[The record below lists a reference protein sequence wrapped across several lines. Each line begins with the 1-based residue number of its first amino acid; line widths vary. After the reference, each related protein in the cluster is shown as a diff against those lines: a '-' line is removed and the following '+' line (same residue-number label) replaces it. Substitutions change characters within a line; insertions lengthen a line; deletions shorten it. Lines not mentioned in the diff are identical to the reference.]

1 MLIRWVNHA
10 SFIVETPRVRLICD
24 PWIEGTAFNDGWRL
38 LSPTQFAYRDFEQIT
53 HVWFSHE
60 HPDHFAPP
68 NLRKIP
74 EEYRRRITVLFHWT
88 KDKRVLKLCKDF
100 GFQTEEMPDGGR
112 IDVEDLELT
121 SGRSGPIDSWL
132 AIESSGQKLLNMN
145 DCVCKA
151 KSDVASV
158 YKIVGSPDVLLT
170 QFSYANWAGNRG
182 DVEEHRR
189 AAANKRQEIRRQ
201 VEVLEPK
208 WVIPFASFV
217 WFSHEQNYYLNEGM
231 NRVGDIAECLENEL
245 HVKPVVLYPGDTWE
259 VGTPHDSEMT
269 LKRYEADYGKVFAN
283 PPLDGVKTASNEE
296 LLLASEKFLAQLRAR
311 NNRLFMR
318 FLPPARIYL
327 TDKDQTAIVHALALR
342 LIQGRIGA
350 PDIEMS
356 SDSLLYCFKFGW
368 GSDSL
373 QVNGRFQVP
382 PGANSRRFFRIF
394 RVACLNTGEE
404 FLDTKMVAKKIVDR
418 TARWVSARTS
428 HPESRPV
435 NP

>member
-10 SFIVETPRVRLICD
+10 SFILETGGARLICD

-38 LSPTQFAYRDFEQIT
+38 LSPTQFTYRDFEQIT
-53 HVWFSHE
+53 HIWFSHE

-74 EEYRRRITVLFHWT
+74 EEFRRRITVLFHWT
-88 KDKRVLKLCKDF
+88 KDKRVLKLCNNF
-100 GFQTEEMPDGGR
+100 GFQTQELPDGQR
-112 IDVEDLELT
+112 VRVEELQLT
-121 SGRSGPIDSWL
+121 CGRSGPIDSWL
-132 AIESSGQKLLNMN
+132 AIESGGQKLLNMN
-145 DCVCKA
+145 DCVCKT
-151 KSDVASV
+151 KSDVAAV
-158 YKIVGSPDVLLT
+158 YKIIGSADVLMT

-182 DVEEHRR
+182 DADEHRR
-189 AAANKRQEIRRQ
+189 AAANKREEIRRQ
-201 VEVLEPK
+201 VEVLKPK

-231 NRVGDIAECLENEL
+231 NRVGDIAEYLANDL

-259 VGTPHDSEMT
+259 VSTPHDSEAA
-269 LKRYEADYGKVFAN
+269 LKRYEADYAKVFAN
-283 PPLDGVKTASNEE
+283 PPLDGVKTASDDE
-296 LLLASEKFLAQLRAR
+296 LQAASVKFLSQLKAK
-311 NNRLFMR
+311 NNRLFVR
-318 FLPPARIYL
+318 LLPAARIYL
-327 TDKDQTAIVHALALR
+327 TDKDQTATVDASGLR
-342 LIQGRIGA
+342 LATGCAGA

-394 RVACLNTGEE
+394 RVAALNTGEE
-404 FLDTKMVAKKIVDR
+404 FLDTKMLAKKIADR
-418 TARWVSARTS
+418 TAHWVAARSS
-428 HPESRPV
+428 HAESRPV